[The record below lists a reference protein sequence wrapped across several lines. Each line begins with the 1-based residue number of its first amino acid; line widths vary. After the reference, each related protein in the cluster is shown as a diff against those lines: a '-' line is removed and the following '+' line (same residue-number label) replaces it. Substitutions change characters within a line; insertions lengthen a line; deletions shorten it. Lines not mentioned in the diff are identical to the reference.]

1 MEIKK
6 NKLLF
11 NINDDE
17 INGII
22 TDNKEVIIDLLN
34 QDKASIIREDFQ
46 YNFFNNTIYDYM
58 LSEIEKKNLV
68 LKDEDK
74 KIKDSLR
81 IIGLNKWDLNRH
93 ITTLSESEK
102 KLLQISIG
110 LLANPQVLVFEEPFR
125 KLDLKNQKKI
135 ILFLR
140 KIKEKYHKTIIFI
153 TNDSDMLYK
162 YSDYLI
168 IIKNNKK
175 IIEGPSKKVFE
186 QVDLFIENNITIPE
200 IIEFTYKAKKKYNV
214 KIDYHN
220 DIRDIIKDIYKHV

>member
-81 IIGLNKWDLNRH
+81 IIGLNKLDLNRN